1 MTRLR
6 ILRRLLVAL
15 VGLAL
20 VLPQALPHGA
30 MAAVSDLPEALA
42 TICSAD
48 GAARADTAG
57 DRAWH
62 DPCGH
67 CVGACHGLAGLPAGA
82 GIAIGAAP
90 WHPLLAVPP
99 VATPAAGAT
108 ASSHAPRA
116 PPAA

>member
-1 MTRLR
+1 MTRSR
-6 ILRRLLVAL
+6 ALRRLLVAL

-30 MAAVSDLPEALA
+30 MAAASDLPESLA
-42 TICSAD
+42 TICSVE

-67 CVGACHGLAGLPAGA
+67 CVGACHGLAGLPTGS

-90 WHPLLAVPP
+90 WHVPLAVPP
-99 VATPAAGAT
+99 GGHPVVAAT
-108 ASSHAPRA
+108 AASHAPRA